1 MILIIQEY
9 FVFLEVSITF
19 ADAEAIRLDKCTGIR
34 DTGISHDERQ
44 TSSTSDKGG
53 KVAEKT
59 VAGMLHVTHTY
70 MLMSLY
76 KQTTQY

>member
-9 FVFLEVSITF
+9 YVFLQVSIIF
-19 ADAEAIRLDKCTGIR
+19 ADADAVRLDNCTSVT
-34 DTGISHDERQ
+34 DTGITHDHRQ
-44 TSSTSDKGG
+44 TSSTSDNGG

-59 VAGMLHVTHTY
+59 VAGMLHVTQTY
-70 MLMSLY
+70 TLY

>member
-9 FVFLEVSITF
+9 YVFLQVSITF
-19 ADAEAIRLDKCTGIR
+19 ADAEAVRLDISTSVT
-34 DTGISHDERQ
+34 DTDISHGQRE
-44 TSSTSDKGG
+44 TSSTSDNRG

-70 MLMSLY
+70 TLY
-76 KQTTQY
+76 KETTQY

>member
-9 FVFLEVSITF
+9 YVFLQVSIAF
-19 ADAEAIRLDKCTGIR
+19 ADAEAVRLDICTSVT
-34 DTGISHDERQ
+34 DTDISHGQRE
-44 TSSTSDKGG
+44 TSSTSDNRG

-70 MLMSLY
+70 TLY
-76 KQTTQY
+76 KETIQY

>member
-9 FVFLEVSITF
+9 VLSQVSITF
-19 ADAEAIRLDKCTGIR
+19 ADAEAVRLDKCTR
-34 DTGISHDERQ
+34 VTDTGITHDQRQ

-59 VAGMLHVTHTY
+59 VAGMLHVTQTY
-70 MLMSLY
+70 TLY

>member
-9 FVFLEVSITF
+9 FVFLQVSITF
-19 ADAEAIRLDKCTGIR
+19 ADAEAVRLDKYTSVT
-34 DTGISHDERQ
+34 DTGITHDQQQ

-59 VAGMLHVTHTY
+59 VAGMLHVTQTCT
-70 MLMSLY
+70 LY

>member
-9 FVFLEVSITF
+9 YVILQASIVF
-19 ADAEAIRLDKCTGIR
+19 ADAEAIRLNRCTSVR
-34 DTGISHDERQ
+34 HTGISHDERR

-59 VAGMLHVTHTY
+59 VPGMLHVTHTY

-76 KQTTQY
+76 KPTTQY

>member
-1 MILIIQEY
+1 MIWIIQEY
-9 FVFLEVSITF
+9 YVFVQVSITF
-19 ADAEAIRLDKCTGIR
+19 ADEEAIRLDKCTSVR
-34 DTGISHDERQ
+34 DTGISHDQRQ

-59 VAGMLHVTHTY
+59 VAGMLHVTHKY